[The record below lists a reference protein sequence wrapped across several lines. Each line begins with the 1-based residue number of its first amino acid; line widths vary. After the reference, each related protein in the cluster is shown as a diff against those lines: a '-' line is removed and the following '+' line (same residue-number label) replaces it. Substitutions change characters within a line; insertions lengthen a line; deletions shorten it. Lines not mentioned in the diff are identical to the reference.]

1 MSQINL
7 APETD
12 IMNTLGNAQLLLV
25 EAAKQLVATKS
36 LLANEP
42 ITQWPENKKR
52 LERIREAEATIDT
65 AHDVLDKVL
74 NELLADDADEP
85 IGEGTCDRCGG
96 ENVELYAT
104 TGVSERS
111 PSDYME
117 LCRHC
122 LEGGAL

>member
-12 IMNTLGNAQLLLV
+12 ILNTLGNAQRLLV
-25 EAAKQLVATKS
+25 EAARQLVATKS
-36 LLANEP
+36 QIADKP
-42 ITQWPENKKR
+42 R
-52 LERIREAEATIDT
+52 LERIREAEAAIDS
-65 AHDVLDKVL
+65 AHSVVVGLAG
-74 NELLADDADEP
+74 ELLEELADEP